1 MAEIS
6 NDTHHNDKGKE
17 FDLEYEEEEDENS
30 ESDKV
35 TGNAVMSI
43 FASYYGIEDDAKKSS
58 LMIDSPQFD
67 ANQYV
72 TVNIKK
78 FIEMKSLFVIF
89 M

>member
-1 MAEIS
+1 MAEIC
-6 NDTHHNDKGKE
+6 NDVHREDKGKE
-17 FDLEYEEEEDENS
+17 FDLEYEEEEDES

-35 TGNAVMSI
+35 TGNTVMSI

-72 TVNIKK
+72 TVNFAVHKNEIA
-78 FIEMKSLFVIF
+78 
-89 M
+89 